1 MASFQSS
8 EPRSR
13 LISLI
18 PDKLFADTPA
28 SGRCDGRVVHSDH
41 SAAIKSKWLGT
52 DMIQKVVILST
63 GDELTTGRVIDTN
76 SPVIAERLFAMG
88 IEVAA
93 VLKVGDNKDQLLW
106 ALREAQAL
114 ADLVIGTGGL
124 GPTSDDLTTEVV
136 AEFLGRKLRQ
146 DDQVA
151 RGLQQRFKERGIN
164 WSANSSKQAIF
175 PEGSTII
182 SNPVGTAPGFRV
194 PIRPDKTLL
203 WLSGVPHEMVA
214 MLDQTVLPWIE
225 RQRGEAVQAFSCT
238 FKIHGVT
245 EGKLD
250 EMLRPLDLGNQARL
264 SFRAHYP
271 DLSLR
276 LTFRSRNPDASGF
289 FETIKNEI
297 RAILGTHIY
306 TEGETTLEEVIGG
319 LLMNKQQTLALAESC
334 TGGYI
339 SHRVT
344 RVAGS
349 SAYYYGGAVTYSNE
363 AKISFLGVRPE
374 TLKEHGAVSR
384 ETALEMSAG
393 IKQRTGAD
401 VGLSVT
407 GVAGPAGGSA
417 AKPVGTVWVS
427 IAQTGSHEAKL
438 FKFTGDRE
446 HVILGTSQ
454 VALNWLRT
462 SLL

>member
-1 MASFQSS
+1 
-8 EPRSR
+8 
-13 LISLI
+13 
-18 PDKLFADTPA
+18 
-28 SGRCDGRVVHSDH
+28 
-41 SAAIKSKWLGT
+41 LGI

-63 GDELTTGRVIDTN
+63 GDELTSGRVIDTN
-76 SPVIAERLFAMG
+76 SAEIAERLFAIG
-88 IEVAA
+88 IDVPAI
-93 VLKVGDNKDQLLW
+93 LKVGDNKDQLLW
-106 ALREAQAL
+106 ALRQAQAL
-114 ADLVIGTGGL
+114 GDSVIGTGGL

-136 AEFLGRKLRQ
+136 AEFLGCKLRQ
-146 DDQVA
+146 NDRVA
-151 RGLQQRFKERGIN
+151 RELQQRFKERGIS
-164 WSANSSKQAIF
+164 WSANSLKQALF

-182 SNPVGTAPGFRV
+182 SNPVGTAPGFHV

-203 WLSGVPHEMVA
+203 WLSGVPQEMVA

-225 RQRGEAVQAFSCT
+225 RQRGEAAHTFSCT

-250 EMLRPLDLGNQARL
+250 EMLRPVHLGNNARL

-276 LTFRSRNPDASGF
+276 LIVRTQSADGSLL
-289 FETIKNEI
+289 FETIRNEI
-297 RAILGTHIY
+297 RALLGKHIY
-306 TEGETTLEEVIGG
+306 AEGNTSLEEVIGG
-319 LLMNKQQTLALAESC
+319 LLMEKQQTLALAESC

-344 RVAGS
+344 RIAGS
-349 SAYYYGGAVTYSNE
+349 SAYYYGGAVTYSNQ
-363 AKISFLGVRPE
+363 AKIHFLGVRPE

-407 GVAGPAGGSA
+407 GVAGPTGGSA

-427 IAQTGSHEAKL
+427 IAQAGRHEAKL
-438 FKFTGDRE
+438 FKFVGDRD

-462 SLL
+462 CLLQ